1 MCSIEEAWAG
11 QTFSGKPVSSQADLH
26 KAYMSLPDD
35 NTNRNN
41 QLFNVSNP
49 NEPQPRGLSR
59 GVNSKYSREP
69 RVSNISR
76 NSSNGN
82 INFSSTMPTSNG
94 YNGVEPRPAYMQV
107 YDNAAASDSYNAMI
121 PMPVQSQS
129 KDAFSDIGSAFSVSD
144 TVQNFMNRN
153 DNSNSSNQLLNEYN
167 PEEINII
174 NTKIALKRNEADN
187 VSEFTNVKSN
197 RSNNSD
203 TNSINDI
210 QIQMMLQQILSKLDN
225 LEREM
230 HHNKSRN
237 MHDIILYIL
246 IGMLIAF
253 ILYSIFTSMK

>member
-1 MCSIEEAWAG
+1 
-11 QTFSGKPVSSQADLH
+11 
-26 KAYMSLPDD
+26 
-35 NTNRNN
+35 
-41 QLFNVSNP
+41 
-49 NEPQPRGLSR
+49 
-59 GVNSKYSREP
+59 
-69 RVSNISR
+69 
-76 NSSNGN
+76 
-82 INFSSTMPTSNG
+82 MPTSNG

-167 PEEINII
+167 REEVDII
-174 NTKIALKRNEADN
+174 NTKIALKKNEEDN